1 MGTAVQL
8 GGVADMN
15 TPVTNSQFVR
25 SMPLRLM
32 VAGAISCY
40 AISSFT
46 GQHLVV
52 FNHPKFSADYN
63 GLIVSLTGRFL
74 DDKYTTDQSTPIVEF
89 ARTRC
94 DKAAYGVMCS
104 CQGGTPYAFVC
115 LVNSVG
121 EGAMWVC
128 NVNGDLAIGDYITT
142 SSIAGYGMHQDDDVT
157 HGYTVAKSSV
167 KVAFGSL
174 PSWMPTK
181 RFKFTDPFDREIKFV
196 TAAFIPVTY
205 HCA

>member
-1 MGTAVQL
+1 
-8 GGVADMN
+8 MN